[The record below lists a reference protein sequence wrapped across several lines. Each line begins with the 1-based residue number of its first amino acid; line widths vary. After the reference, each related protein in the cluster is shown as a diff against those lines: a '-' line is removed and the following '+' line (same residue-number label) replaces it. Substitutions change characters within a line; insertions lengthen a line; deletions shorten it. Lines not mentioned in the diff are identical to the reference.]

1 MDKMMKKIEDGREY
15 RDLQINIAEITEE
28 NPQEYRVE
36 GYASTY
42 NEPYTLYTMRG
53 NDDYTIEVREQVDRH
68 AFDNADM
75 TDVIMQY
82 DHTGRVFARMS
93 NETLKLNKD
102 DEKGLFI
109 DAYLGGTEIGRQLY
123 EEIKGGYT
131 RKMSFGFTVKD
142 DKFEQVEADKNGEI
156 WLRTITDVNK
166 VYDVSAVSLPA
177 NDYTSISA
185 RKYCDG
191 VIAEIETERTRKA
204 QEAAERRQSEETINA
219 IELRIKALR
228 GGN

>member
-53 NDDYTIEVREQVDRH
+53 DDDYTIEVREQVDRH

-82 DHTGRVFARMS
+82 DHAGRVFARMS

-131 RKMSFGFTVKD
+131 RKMSFGFTVKG
-142 DKFEQVEADKNGEI
+142 DKFEQVEANKNGEV
-156 WLRTITDVNK
+156 WMRTILSVNK
-166 VYDVSAVSLPA
+166 VFDVSAVSLPA
-177 NDYTSISA
+177 NDFTSISA

-204 QEAAERRQSEETINA
+204 QEAAERRQREENINA
-219 IELRIKALR
+219 LELRIKALR

>member
-1 MDKMMKKIEDGREY
+1 MDKIMKRIEDGREY
-15 RDLQINIAEITEE
+15 RDLQINIAEVTDEE
-28 NPQEYRVE
+28 KNEYRVE

-42 NEPYTLYTMRG
+42 NEPYTLYAIRG
-53 NDDYTIEVREQVDRH
+53 DDDYKIEVREQVDRH

-82 DHTGRVFARMS
+82 DHAGRVFARMS
-93 NETLKLNKD
+93 NDTLALNKD
-102 DEKGLFI
+102 DEKGLHI
-109 DAYLGGTEIGRQLY
+109 NAYLGGTEIGRQLY

-131 RKMSFGFTVKD
+131 RKMSFGFTVRN
-142 DKFEQVEADKNGEI
+142 DKLEQVEENKNGEV
-156 WLRTITDVNK
+156 WLRTITDVGK

-191 VIAEIETERTRKA
+191 VIADVEAERLHRA
-204 QEAAERRQSEETINA
+204 QEAAERRQREETVKA
-219 IELRIKALR
+219 LELRINALR